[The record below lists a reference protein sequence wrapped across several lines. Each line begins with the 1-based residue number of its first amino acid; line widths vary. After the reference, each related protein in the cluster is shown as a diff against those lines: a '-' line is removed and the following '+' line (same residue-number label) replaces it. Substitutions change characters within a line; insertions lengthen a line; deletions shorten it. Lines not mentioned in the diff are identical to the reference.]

1 MFNCFWTMLTLPGEK
16 ENTGSQYI
24 GKRPASWLPCKTG
37 CLITYVQ
44 STLESSQKRRGKSG
58 ILTSP
63 LLSDRLGYQQITVY
77 KFNVGFNKLQWILS
91 TSPSIFHEET
101 ETVSIAG
108 TGRASPV
115 FLGKHPFRKSYQ
127 FSPGGCEITTVK
139 AREEDNSSYIQVN
152 LIRRPY

>member
-1 MFNCFWTMLTLPGEK
+1 M
-16 ENTGSQYI
+16 SDH
-24 GKRPASWLPCKTG
+24 
-37 CLITYVQ
+37 
-44 STLESSQKRRGKSG
+44 
-58 ILTSP
+58 
-63 LLSDRLGYQQITVY
+63 LSYQQITIY
-77 KFNVGFNKLQWILS
+77 KSSVGFINKKTENRKTDS
-91 TSPSIFHEET
+91 T
-101 ETVSIAG
+101 AG

>member
-1 MFNCFWTMLTLPGEK
+1 M
-16 ENTGSQYI
+16 SDH
-24 GKRPASWLPCKTG
+24 
-37 CLITYVQ
+37 
-44 STLESSQKRRGKSG
+44 
-58 ILTSP
+58 
-63 LLSDRLGYQQITVY
+63 LSYQQITIY
-77 KFNVGFNKLQWILS
+77 KSNVGFIKKKKKTENRKTDS
-91 TSPSIFHEET
+91 TS
-101 ETVSIAG
+101 G